1 MCGLTG
7 CWACVDPDGSQ
18 DGNVELMCNAIAH
31 RGPDDQGI
39 WSDSAA
45 GITLGF
51 RRLAIID
58 VSPAGHQP
66 MASATGRY
74 LISFN
79 GEIYNFAAIRAQIG
93 DNVEWRGH
101 SDTEVLLAAVERW
114 GVRAAVEQCA
124 GMFAIALWDK
134 QERTLHLIRDR
145 LGEKPLYYGSFDGT
159 LLFGSELKAL
169 RAHPAW
175 RGTID
180 RGALSLYL
188 RHNYVPAPY
197 SIYENVRKVL
207 PGTIATFRDP
217 AADPEIT
224 PYWSALDVAE
234 RGVRDPLTGGD
245 ADSVTQLE
253 SLMRRVIGD
262 EMVADV
268 PLGAFLSGG
277 VDSSA
282 LVAIMQADSTQPV
295 KTFTIGFDEDAHNE
309 APYAHAVAQHLGTDH
324 TALYVTPQDAMDVI
338 PRLPQ
343 IYDEPFAD
351 SSQIPT
357 FLVAQLARQHVT
369 VSLSGEGGDELFA
382 GYNRYFWGERLW
394 RRLERVPR
402 GARAAVGS
410 ALLRVS
416 PAGWD
421 YAFATAAPL
430 LPKRFRTATPGGKV
444 HKVAAYMS
452 ADSSDALYRGL
463 MTHWRDPDAIT
474 SAPERE
480 TILTGAGR
488 PPSFAGVV
496 NRMRY
501 FDLVSELPDDILVK
515 VDRATMAV
523 GLESRAPFLH
533 PDVVEFAWRIPP
545 AQQVRD
551 GQGKWLLRQVLYKY
565 VPRELIE
572 RPKMGFGVPIA
583 SWLRGPLRD
592 WADEL
597 LAEARLRREGYLA
610 PEPIRRAW
618 DNHQIGVTDN
628 SHLLWGVLMFQAW
641 LEAEKATA

>member
-7 CWACVDPDGSQ
+7 CWSYAGATDPEQSDI
-18 DGNVELMCNAIAH
+18 EAMCAAIEH
-31 RGPDDQGI
+31 RGPDDEGT
-39 WSDSAA
+39 WSDTSTRIA
-45 GITLGF
+45 LGF
-51 RRLAIID
+51 RRLAILD
-58 VSPAGHQP
+58 LSPAGHQP
-66 MASATGRY
+66 MASASGRY
-74 LISFN
+74 IVVFN
-79 GEIYNFAAIRAQIG
+79 GEIYNFATIRAELG
-93 DNVEWRGH
+93 DTVEWRGH
-101 SDTEVLLAAVERW
+101 SDTEVLLAAIERW
-114 GVRAAVEQCA
+114 GLRTAVERCA
-124 GMFAIALWDK
+124 GMFAIALWDR
-134 QERTLHLIRDR
+134 QDRVLHLVRDR
-145 LGEKPLYYGSFDGT
+145 LGEKPLYYGSFGGT

-175 RGTID
+175 QGTID
-180 RGALSLYL
+180 RSALSLYL

-197 SIYENVRKVL
+197 SIYQGVRKVV
-207 PGTIATFRDP
+207 PGTIVTFRDP

-224 PYWSALDVAE
+224 AYWSALDVAE
-234 RGVRDPLTGGD
+234 RGVRDPLRGGD
-245 ADSVTQLE
+245 TDSVAQLE
-253 SLMRRVIGD
+253 SIMRRVIRD

-295 KTFTIGFDEDAHNE
+295 RTFTIGFDEDAHNE
-309 APYAHAVAQHLGTDH
+309 APHAQAVATHLGTDH
-324 TALYVTPQDAMDVI
+324 TELYVTPRDAMDVI
-338 PRLPQ
+338 PRLPV

-357 FLVAQLARQHVT
+357 YLVAQLARQHVT

-394 RRLERVPR
+394 RQLDRVPR
-402 GARAAVGS
+402 AARSIVGR
-410 ALLRVS
+410 ALLGVS
-416 PAGWD
+416 PAAWD
-421 YAFATAAPL
+421 SAFEGASPI

-452 ADSSDALYRGL
+452 ADTPDALYRGL
-463 MTHWRDPDAIT
+463 MTHWRDPESMT
-474 SAPERE
+474 HAPEPE
-480 TILTGAGR
+480 TVLTSTRGM
-488 PPSFAGVV
+488 PSFDGVV

-501 FDLVSELPDDILVK
+501 FDLVSELPDDILMK

-523 GLESRAPFLH
+523 SLESRAPFLH
-533 PDVVEFAWRIPP
+533 PDIVEFAWRIPP
-545 AQQVRD
+545 SQQVRD

-583 SWLRGPLRD
+583 DWLRGPLRD
-592 WADEL
+592 WAEALIDEN
-597 LAEARLRREGYLA
+597 RLRREGYLE

-618 DNHQIGVTDN
+618 SDHQSGATDS

-641 LEAEKATA
+641 LEAQ

>member
-7 CWACVDPDGSQ
+7 CWSNAQ
-18 DGNVELMCNAIAH
+18 DSEQHCNAERMCQAIAH
-31 RGPDDQGI
+31 RGPDDEGVWCDAENGI
-39 WSDSAA
+39 A
-45 GITLGF
+45 LGF
-51 RRLAIID
+51 RRLSILD
-58 VSPAGHQP
+58 LSPAGHQP
-66 MASATGRY
+66 MPSETGRY
-74 LISFN
+74 VVTFN
-79 GEIYNFAAIRAQIG
+79 GEIYNFAAIRAELG
-93 DNVEWRGH
+93 DDVAWRGH

-114 GVRAAVEQCA
+114 GVQAAIERCA
-124 GMFAIALWDK
+124 GMFAIVLWD
-134 QERTLHLIRDR
+134 RRDHALHLIRDR

-175 RGTID
+175 HSDISL
-180 RGALSLYL
+180 GALSLYL

-197 SIYENVRKVL
+197 SIYENVSKVV
-207 PGTIATFRDP
+207 PGTIVTFRSP
-217 AADPEIT
+217 AAAPEIT
-224 PYWSALDVAE
+224 RYWSALDNAE
-234 RGVRDPLTGGD
+234 RGVRNPLTGND
-245 ADSVTQLE
+245 AESVTQLE

-282 LVAIMQADSTQPV
+282 LVAIMQAESTRPV
-295 KTFTIGFDEDAHNE
+295 KTFTIGFGEAEHNE
-309 APYAHAVAQHLGTDH
+309 APYAKAVAEHLGTEH
-324 TALYVTPQDAMDVI
+324 TELYVTPHEAMDVI
-338 PRLPQ
+338 PKLPR

-394 RRLERVPR
+394 RKMKRVPHR
-402 GARAAVGS
+402 ARAAVGR
-410 ALLRVS
+410 ALMAVS
-416 PAGWD
+416 PAAWD
-421 YAFATAAPL
+421 SAFAASAPL
-430 LPKRFRTATPGGKV
+430 LPARFRTATPGGKV
-444 HKVAAYMS
+444 HKVAASMS
-452 ADSSDALYRGL
+452 AESPDALYRSL
-463 MTHWRDPDAIT
+463 MTHWRDPEAIT
-474 SAPERE
+474 SATPP
-480 TILTGAGR
+480 TTVLTHNVGL
-488 PPSFAGVV
+488 PSFDGVV

-515 VDRATMAV
+515 VDRATMANS
-523 GLESRAPFLH
+523 LESRAPFLH

-545 AQQVRD
+545 SQQVRD

-583 SWLRGPLRD
+583 SWLRGPLRE
-592 WADEL
+592 WADTLISED
-597 LAEARLRREGYLA
+597 RLRRDGYLA
-610 PEPIRRAW
+610 PGPIRQAW
-618 DNHQIGVTDN
+618 DEHQAGVTDN

-641 LEAEKATA
+641 LQTQ